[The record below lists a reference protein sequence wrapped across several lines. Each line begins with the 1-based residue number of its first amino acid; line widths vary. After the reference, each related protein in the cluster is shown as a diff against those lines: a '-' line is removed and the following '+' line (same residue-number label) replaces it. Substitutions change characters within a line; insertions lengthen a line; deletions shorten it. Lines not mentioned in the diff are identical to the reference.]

1 MKFGRQHWVE
11 KAEAA
16 MRTRERG
23 NDLVHPR
30 QLAASKA
37 ASSARLTA
45 CWMVVTVGV
54 WLGTELNPFEAR

>member
-1 MKFGRQHWVE
+1 MYPCCD
-11 KAEAA
+11 
-16 MRTRERG
+16 REGHGTRG

-37 ASSARLTA
+37 ASSAKLTA